1 MRRGLLAGVLVLF
14 ALWFVVRAMPFLDRG
29 RPAIYATPTIQP
41 TEPAALAPIA
51 VKGGKSVCAD
61 QIPWGPDARSV
72 QFTLTGGSKW
82 PTSPLGI
89 VATGPGYRATA
100 RLPDGT
106 AGDVQQTVA
115 IAPART
121 VIPNGTLCIVNEGRH
136 QIKLYGIN
144 PGRGSSPSTTK
155 VDGKPIEQE
164 LSITVLT
171 SPSQSLTARLGTI
184 ASHIA
189 AFRPLT
195 GWQVFLLGLLAVFG
209 VPVAVGVALARAA
222 AEDDVADAAG
232 LPRDDEPGPDPD
244 PEHSPEPQPSARV

>member
-14 ALWFVVRAMPFLDRG
+14 ALWFVVRAVPFLDRE
-29 RPAIYATPTIQP
+29 RPATYATPTIQP
-41 TEPAALAPIA
+41 TDPASLAPIA
-51 VKGGKSVCAD
+51 VKGGQSVCAD
-61 QIPWGPDARSV
+61 QIPWGPDARYV
-72 QFTLTGGSKW
+72 QFTLTGSKW
-82 PTSPLGI
+82 STSPLGI

-115 IAPART
+115 ITPART
-121 VIPNGTLCIVNEGRH
+121 IIPNGTLCIVNEGRH

-155 VDGKPIEQE
+155 VDGKPIDQE

-171 SPSQSLTARLGTI
+171 SLSQSLTARLGTI

-195 GWQVFLLGLLAVFG
+195 GWQVFLLGLLAAFG

-222 AEDDVADAAG
+222 AEDDVADAGVDGPPPA
-232 LPRDDEPGPDPD
+232 DEPGPDPE
-244 PEHSPEPQPSARV
+244 PGGEPQPSARV